1 MFFDIGPLELVTIV
15 LLAVIV
21 FGPDKLPKIIQDV
34 TGMIRKLREFSDSAK
49 EDIRKEL
56 GPEFKDFEFED
67 LNPKTFVRKNLL
79 ENDNLG
85 LKELRNSFDLKDE
98 MSTVTDAVQESG
110 ATVRRAGAAPVAAA
124 NGSDPLR
131 KRDTRPGPVPPDD
144 NPPFDADA
152 T

>member
-1 MFFDIGPLELVTIV
+1 VFFDIGPLELVTLV

-21 FGPDKLPKIIQDV
+21 FGPDKLPKIIHDV
-34 TGMIRKLREFSDSAK
+34 AGMIRKLREFSDSAK
-49 EDIRKEL
+49 EDIRREL

-79 ENDNLG
+79 ENESLG

-98 MSTVTDAVQESG
+98 MSTVSEAVQESG
-110 ATVRRAGAAPVAAA
+110 ATVRHAGAA
-124 NGSDPLR
+124 NGSANGSDLLR
-131 KRDTRPGPVPPDD
+131 KRDADPAPAGDD